1 MTDWE
6 IVQPVRICIE
16 FRHTGGLSMAELN
29 VIQLLLKGYS
39 ISQIATL
46 RRRSVKTISVQKKTA
61 FKRLNVSNDASLL
74 SVLLLRGIVLIY
86 TNPEK
91 AFRVE
96 PVRNSV

>member
-46 RRRSVKTISVQKKTA
+46 RRRSVKTISVQKKNA

-86 TNPEK
+86 TDPK
-91 AFRVE
+91 KTFHV
-96 PVRNSV
+96 VSG